1 MPLPGYGWIYPYQY
15 LRSSR
20 GLRSDIFVL
29 FSSGN
34 LFFSTVLKYY
44 EFFFFFFCPQPL
56 QYPIV
61 FEYYMVSLRET
72 WEPLVRL
79 M

>member
-1 MPLPGYGWIYPYQY
+1 V
-15 LRSSR
+15 S
-20 GLRSDIFVL
+20 
-29 FSSGN
+29 
-34 LFFSTVLKYY
+34 
-44 EFFFFFFCPQPL
+44 FFFFFVCPQPL